1 MFLSDLFSNKTSLHT
16 DWNLPL
22 VLKLLKAG
30 PAANLAAPLP
40 PHPQF
45 PCTNSSSSL
54 PCAGATGS
62 APRCG
67 STGSVLVSCAVNPI
81 LCCKSHP
88 SPTGTPRK
96 TQQEPLHGH
105 MQAGSELARC
115 DPCGSSSH
123 GLPTQIT
130 GAVGQGLSAP
140 GL

>member
-1 MFLSDLFSNKTSLHT
+1 MLLSDLFSNKTSLHR

-22 VLKLLKAG
+22 VLKLLQAG
-30 PAANLAAPLP
+30 PAASLAAPRA

-67 STGSVLVSCAVNPI
+67 STGSVLVLCAVNPI
-81 LCCKSHP
+81 HL
-88 SPTGTPRK
+88 
-96 TQQEPLHGH
+96 QQGPQGKHNRSLSTATCRQALSWPDVIPVAPAATEPFW
-105 MQAGSELARC
+105 SC
-115 DPCGSSSH
+115 

-140 GL
+140 G